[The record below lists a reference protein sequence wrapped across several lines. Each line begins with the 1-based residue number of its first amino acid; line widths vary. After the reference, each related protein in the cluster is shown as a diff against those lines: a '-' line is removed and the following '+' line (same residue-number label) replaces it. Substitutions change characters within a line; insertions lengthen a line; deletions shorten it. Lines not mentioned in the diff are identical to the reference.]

1 MALRLAVGTPG
12 ADGLAATREY
22 LHALIVA
29 VGYVQQA
36 VRADGQAPRPT
47 ELAAAAGA
55 SPGGHELAA
64 GGELLDAVVGGVDDV
79 DEALVV
85 DGDALRRVEL
95 PRPRSTPAPRVRH
108 RPAAGAGAGGEGQ
121 ETRGA
126 EEERERGARGDV
138 QDAPVQDHH
147 AALAPLAGQG
157 YPAEPMGRR
166 SAWDGVW
173 PPIPAREALPPPT
186 VCESWSAA
194 PSKPCARAGRRRRSG
209 REAPPPPPPRS
220 PETR

>member
-47 ELAAAAGA
+47 ELAAAAAGA

-64 GGELLDAVVGGVDDV
+64 GGELLDAVVGGVVDV

-95 PRPRSTPAPRVRH
+95 PGPRSTPAPRVRH
-108 RPAAGAGAGGEGQ
+108 RPC
-121 ETRGA
+121 
-126 EEERERGARGDV
+126 
-138 QDAPVQDHH
+138 
-147 AALAPLAGQG
+147 LL
-157 YPAEPMGRR
+157 YPSPSPRDLLLSCRRQRQMCIRDR
-166 SAWDGVW
+166 SA
-173 PPIPAREALPPPT
+173 T
-186 VCESWSAA
+186 
-194 PSKPCARAGRRRRSG
+194 
-209 REAPPPPPPRS
+209 
-220 PETR
+220 